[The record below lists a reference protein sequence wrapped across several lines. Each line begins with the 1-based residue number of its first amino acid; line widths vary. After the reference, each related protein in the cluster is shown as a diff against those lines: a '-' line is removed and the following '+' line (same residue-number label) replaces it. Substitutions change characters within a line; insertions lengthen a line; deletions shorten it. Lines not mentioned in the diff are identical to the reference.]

1 MPLNRSLVDADDS
14 VDVLYGVLCAL
25 MLALPE
31 AVRETFP
38 ADALQNDGYC
48 HIAALHTLRLSDL
61 EEIGVLRG
69 HARMSAVRL
78 LLVAVPSSH
87 HPESAEKKMF
97 WGSRVIFI
105 SGGGA
110 GAGGKI

>member
-1 MPLNRSLVDADDS
+1 MPLNRSLVDANDS

-38 ADALQNDGYC
+38 ADVLQNNGYC

-61 EEIGVLRG
+61 EEMGVLCG
-69 HARMSAVRL
+69 HARMIMSVLRPGGDPPTPLWPPHEMRPRSKL
-78 LLVAVPSSH
+78 LDP
-87 HPESAEKKMF
+87 
-97 WGSRVIFI
+97 RV
-105 SGGGA
+105 GM
-110 GAGGKI
+110 